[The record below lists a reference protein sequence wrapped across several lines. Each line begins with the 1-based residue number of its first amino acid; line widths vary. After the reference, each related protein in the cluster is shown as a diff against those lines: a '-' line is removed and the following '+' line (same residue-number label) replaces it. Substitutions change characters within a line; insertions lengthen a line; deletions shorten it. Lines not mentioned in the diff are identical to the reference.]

1 MKTQRGKFGLRSSKM
16 EKSYKF
22 RIYPSKEQE
31 QKIQQTFGCCRF
43 VYNHYLEK
51 RINWYKEKKEFLKN
65 KECSADLTK
74 IKKELTWLSEV
85 DSTALQLSLK
95 DLENAFMCF
104 FQSVRKGG
112 KYGYPKF
119 KKKRCTRKSYRS
131 ICVDNG
137 IRIDNGRVR
146 IPKLGFV
153 KCAVSREVKGRIMS
167 ATVSQVSS
175 GKYYV
180 SLRCTDVEIDPLPK
194 TGAVVGVDLG
204 IKTMATTSDGVTY
217 PNNKYLYK
225 SDKKLRR
232 LSRNLSRKKKGSNN
246 YEKARIRKARL
257 EEHIANQRR
266 DAIQK
271 ATTDLIR
278 NNDVICLENL
288 KTKGMMKNHKLAR
301 SIADASFREFR
312 RELEYKA
319 KWYGRTV
326 SVIDTF
332 YPSSQLCHSC
342 GYRNVGTKDLSVR
355 SWTCPKCGAHHDR
368 DVNAAINILDEGLRL
383 LA

>member
-1 MKTQRGKFGLRSSKM
+1 M
-16 EKSYKF
+16 EYSYKF
-22 RIYPSKEQE
+22 RIYPNKEQE
-31 QKIQQTFGCCRF
+31 DQIQRTFGCCRF
-43 VYNHYLEK
+43 VYNHYLDQRIERYKFIGKTPTRFQQDKDLTSLK
-51 RINWYKEKKEFLKN
+51 RIFVWLMDADSYSL
-65 KECSADLTK
+65 ECSLRDLDSAFRNFFRG
-74 IKKELTWLSEV
+74 IKTG
-85 DSTALQLSLK
+85 Q
-95 DLENAFMCF
+95 NI
-104 FQSVRKGG
+104 
-112 KYGYPKF
+112 GYPRF
-119 KKKRCTRKSYRS
+119 KSKRDQLKSYKTRQCRGC
-131 ICVDNG
+131 IVIIDRK
-137 IRIDNGRVR
+137 IRL
-146 IPKLGFV
+146 PKIGFV
-153 KCAVSREVKGRIMS
+153 KCYIGKEVKGRILS
-167 ATVSQVSS
+167 ATVSQVPS
-175 GKYYV
+175 GKYFV
-180 SLRCTDVEIDPLPK
+180 SINCTDVEIESLPK

-204 IKTMATTSDGVTY
+204 IKALATTSDGVTY
-217 PNNKYLYK
+217 PNNKYLYE

-271 ATTDLIR
+271 ATTELIR

-288 KTKGMMKNHKLAR
+288 KTKGMMKNHTLAR

-342 GYRNVGTKDLSVR
+342 GYRNIGTKDLSVR

-368 DVNAAINILDEGLRL
+368 DVNAALNILNEGLRL